1 MLNYYGT
8 SSYYLEFLTPFQP
21 NAFLALAVTRT
32 MSDRSVSFDTFTLR
46 LIRRH
51 HPDSKTAEDP
61 RDAQ

>member
-8 SSYYLEFLTPFQP
+8 SSYYPEFLTLFRP

-32 MSDRSVSFDTFTLR
+32 VSDRSVFTLR

>member
-8 SSYYLEFLTPFQP
+8 SSYYLEFLTPFRP

-32 MSDRSVSFDTFTLR
+32 VSDRSVFTLR

-61 RDAQ
+61 RDVQ

>member
-8 SSYYLEFLTPFQP
+8 SSYYLEFLTLFQP

-32 MSDRSVSFDTFTLR
+32 VSDRSVFTLR

-61 RDAQ
+61 RDVQ

>member
-8 SSYYLEFLTPFQP
+8 SSYYPEFLTLFRP

-32 MSDRSVSFDTFTLR
+32 MSDRSVFTLR

-61 RDAQ
+61 RDVQ

>member
-8 SSYYLEFLTPFQP
+8 SSYYPEFLTLFRP

-32 MSDRSVSFDTFTLR
+32 MSDRSVFTLR

>member
-32 MSDRSVSFDTFTLR
+32 MSDRSVFTLR

-61 RDAQ
+61 RDVQ

>member
-8 SSYYLEFLTPFQP
+8 SSYYLEFLTLFQP

-32 MSDRSVSFDTFTLR
+32 MSDRSVFTLR
-46 LIRRH
+46 LIRHH

-61 RDAQ
+61 RDVQ